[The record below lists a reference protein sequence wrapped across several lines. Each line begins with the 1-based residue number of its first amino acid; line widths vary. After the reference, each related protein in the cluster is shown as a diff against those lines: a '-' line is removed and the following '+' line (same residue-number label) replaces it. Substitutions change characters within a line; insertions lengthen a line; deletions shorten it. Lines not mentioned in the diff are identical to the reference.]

1 MSEIYFIR
9 HGQASFG
16 SKNYDRLSEK
26 GVLQAK
32 ILGRHLADLGV
43 RFDAICFGEMERQER
58 TAKEMTD
65 AYREQGIFVPEPVVD
80 ASFNEYDSAL
90 VWDFQTKMMLKDDP
104 RLLDELQQDQTNKK
118 AFQKIFSKV
127 MDRWISGKFDA
138 PGIVTWHAFK
148 NRVVRGLN
156 TLVKTGGPSK
166 KIAVFSSGGPICIVV
181 QKALDLSDKKAIE
194 ISWQV
199 MNASITRIKY
209 NSRRLSLAGFN
220 EITHLELT
228 GDTTLLTYR

>member
-32 ILGRHLADLGV
+32 ILGRHIAFLGV

-58 TAKEMTD
+58 TAKEMTN
-65 AYREQGIFVPEPVVD
+65 AYREQGIFVPKPVVD

-104 RLLDELQQDQTNKK
+104 GLLDELEQDQTN
-118 AFQKIFSKV
+118 
-127 MDRWISGKFDA
+127 
-138 PGIVTWHAFK
+138 
-148 NRVVRGLN
+148 
-156 TLVKTGGPSK
+156 
-166 KIAVFSSGGPICIVV
+166 
-181 QKALDLSDKKAIE
+181 KKAIE

-199 MNASITRIKY
+199 MSASITRIKY
-209 NSRRLSLAGFN
+209 NSRNISLAGFN

-228 GDTTLLTYR
+228 GDKTLLT

>member
-16 SKNYDRLSEK
+16 SKNYDKLSEK

-32 ILGRHLADLGV
+32 ILGRHLAALGV
-43 RFDAICFGEMERQER
+43 GFDAVCVGEMERQEK
-58 TAKEMTD
+58 TAKAMTD
-65 AYREQGIFVPEPVVD
+65 AYREKGLFVPESQVD

-90 VWDFQTKMMLKDDP
+90 VWDSQTKMMLEDDP
-104 RLLDELQQDQTNKK
+104 GLLDELKQGRKNKK

-127 MDRWISGKFDA
+127 MERWISGKFDV
-138 PGIVTWHAFK
+138 PGIVTWDEFK
-148 NRVVRGLN
+148 NRVVLGLN
-156 TLVKTGGPSK
+156 TLVKTWGPSK
-166 KIAVFSSGGPICIVV
+166 KIAVFSSGGPICLMV
-181 QKALDLSDKKAIE
+181 QRALDLSDSKAIE

-199 MNASITRIKY
+199 MNASITRLKY
-209 NSRRLSLAGFN
+209 NSHNISLTGFN

-228 GDTTLLTYR
+228 GDKTLLTYR